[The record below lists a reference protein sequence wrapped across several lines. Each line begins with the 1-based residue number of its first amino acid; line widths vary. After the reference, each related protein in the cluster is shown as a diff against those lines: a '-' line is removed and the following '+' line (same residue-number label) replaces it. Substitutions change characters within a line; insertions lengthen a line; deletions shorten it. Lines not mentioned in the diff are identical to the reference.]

1 MRHLCTE
8 IVWTVRRAKTQPETA
23 AFLPHQLV
31 LLAVYK
37 HNEGARGRAPRT
49 PRLTVNSTGPQCSK
63 PRIQDASGARTS
75 MSVGGADLDGHTGRA
90 SERLFSDN

>member
-8 IVWTVRRAKTQPETA
+8 IVWTVRRAKTQRETA
-23 AFLPHQLV
+23 ALLTHQLV
-31 LLAVYK
+31 LLTVYK
-37 HNEGARGRAPRT
+37 HDEGARGRDPRT